1 MRIVDTFIFQYIYI
15 NNTFQRCK
23 LLNREICIT
32 GIEENGWNVIQ
43 SRSFDISWLNKIKSR
58 ILIII
63 KKLMCVMLSE
73 IANKKNVKFAL
84 VTGFRFKFYVNAFPP
99 HFACYNVYYSENNV
113 DRIIYIMKK
122 FVTNNLII

>member
-1 MRIVDTFIFQYIYI
+1 
-15 NNTFQRCK
+15 
-23 LLNREICIT
+23 
-32 GIEENGWNVIQ
+32 
-43 SRSFDISWLNKIKSR
+43 
-58 ILIII
+58 
-63 KKLMCVMLSE
+63 MLSE